1 MKKNQNKNELLN
13 ELFQIDAD
21 IDFEWIDEAY
31 KDMFEFLNVLD
42 ELGDLLGITEKQNKQ
57 VERGL

>member
-1 MKKNQNKNELLN
+1 MKKNQNKNEL
-13 ELFQIDAD
+13 FQVDTD